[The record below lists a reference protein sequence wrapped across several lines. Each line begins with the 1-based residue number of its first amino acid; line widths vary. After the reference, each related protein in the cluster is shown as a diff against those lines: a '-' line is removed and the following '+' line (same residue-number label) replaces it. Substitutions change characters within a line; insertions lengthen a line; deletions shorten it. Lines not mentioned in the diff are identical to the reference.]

1 MAELQPDWEHQGYR
15 DFKLLNEGM
24 MAFSYAARDPSGR
37 KVFLKQYISPS
48 IRVPWFE
55 GFKKYQQEIKS
66 KVEANRVKV
75 FCYEWIDQFVW
86 KFKGRCFYQTFE
98 FIEANTDM
106 SKELAKGHD
115 ISFANRI
122 LMAKVMMN
130 AIDALHDAGIVHADL
145 KPDNILLIP
154 NDNPAFDAQYFPK
167 LIDMDFSLQADK
179 RAPWHGI
186 NGYTGT
192 PGYFSPEHL
201 TAGGVP
207 ESASDVFTCG
217 LILCE
222 LLCENHPLI
231 ELAMDQDAYRDAINA
246 RQVSCP
252 PLRGKMEDL
261 DEPANSEALI
271 NIINWCFH
279 PEPQKRPKAKD
290 INEVMN
296 GIVLEWPAFG
306 GGAVPVKPKKTD
318 KPTKLIVPDKP
329 LEPSDDRVRG
339 KLVLVSESG
348 QRLSMNVSTN
358 LGKNN
363 CQAFGEEARFLD
375 SKQMTLEG

>member
-1 MAELQPDWEHQGYR
+1 
-15 DFKLLNEGM
+15 
-24 MAFSYAARDPSGR
+24 
-37 KVFLKQYISPS
+37 
-48 IRVPWFE
+48 
-55 GFKKYQQEIKS
+55 
-66 KVEANRVKV
+66 
-75 FCYEWIDQFVW
+75 
-86 KFKGRCFYQTFE
+86 
-98 FIEANTDM
+98 
-106 SKELAKGHD
+106 
-115 ISFANRI
+115 
-122 LMAKVMMN
+122 
-130 AIDALHDAGIVHADL
+130 
-145 KPDNILLIP
+145 
-154 NDNPAFDAQYFPK
+154 
-167 LIDMDFSLQADK
+167 
-179 RAPWHGI
+179 
-186 NGYTGT
+186 
-192 PGYFSPEHL
+192 
-201 TAGGVP
+201 
-207 ESASDVFTCG
+207 
-217 LILCE
+217 
-222 LLCENHPLI
+222 
-231 ELAMDQDAYRDAINA
+231 
-246 RQVSCP
+246 
-252 PLRGKMEDL
+252 L

-375 SKQMTLEG
+375 SKQMTLEKDDADGSWRIVHNSDAPNDTTLNQLAVTVTSESLKKGDVLNVGRVSNGVFKLPLTVEQG